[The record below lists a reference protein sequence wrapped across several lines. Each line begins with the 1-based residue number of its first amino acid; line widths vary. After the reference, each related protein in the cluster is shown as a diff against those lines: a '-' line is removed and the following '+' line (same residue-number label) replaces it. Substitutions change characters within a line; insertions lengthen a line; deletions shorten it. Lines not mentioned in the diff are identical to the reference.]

1 VVIGNKNI
9 PYLEEVMDTR
19 SLEECKK
26 MLEKNDRDTLER
38 RAERC
43 QELAQIQTD
52 GRLFSSQREWD
63 YSGEASASYIS
74 SNYRSATFCCARA
87 VDQIFRYEY
96 MKLAE
101 SNYKKI
107 KGLTFGEV
115 IQECRSRNVESLL
128 PFMKQAFLLNDIRN
142 NVATHPLFV
151 DIPIESDPER
161 LLRDRLLI
169 EDMTKLLELVERID
183 SSLRHEIESTKLISE
198 AEDRTYI
205 FGEVINQQSDMP
217 FNMEGFWSLIEDKI
231 LRFLANQCWHIMK
244 SISEDLYEIK

>member
-1 VVIGNKNI
+1 
-9 PYLEEVMDTR
+9 MDTR
-19 SLEECKK
+19 SLEACRKI
-26 MLEKNDRDTLER
+26 LEKNDGDTLER
-38 RAERC
+38 RAARC
-43 QELAQIQTD
+43 QELTPIQTD

-63 YSGEASASYIS
+63 YSGEASASYTNG
-74 SNYRSATFCCARA
+74 NYRSAIFCCACA

-101 SNYKKI
+101 SNYEEI

-115 IQECRSRNVESLL
+115 IRECRRRNVESLL

-161 LLRDRLLI
+161 QLRDRLLI

-183 SSLRHEIESTKLISE
+183 SGLRHEIESTKLISE

-205 FGEVINQQSDMP
+205 FGEVINQQADMP
-217 FNMEGFWSLIEDKI
+217 FNMNGFWGLIEDKI

-244 SISEDLYEIK
+244 TISEGLYGVR